1 MKEGRDRWERER
13 EGRKSKRKQGGK
25 RGEETG
31 EMKGGRREK
40 EGR

>member
-1 MKEGRDRWERER
+1 MKEGSDRWERER
-13 EGRKSKRKQGGK
+13 EGRKSKQGGK